1 MGIKGFSGSV
11 ARKNERSSGFERGQL
26 FAAPFSPHP
35 WPLAPCL
42 SVFIFLRVGPFPHPL
57 PPYPLSLFPQ
67 PPTPADVAP
76 RDSKLA
82 SLCIQYQYSLSLSLS
97 VSLFLSRSPRT
108 FFSEFESIK
117 NRLEQRNE
125 RPPISHRIMSGAPS
139 WPRRNANHGQA
150 S

>member
-42 SVFIFLRVGPFPHPL
+42 SVFIFLRVGPFPSL
-57 PPYPLSLFPQ
+57 LIPYPFFLSLPH
-67 PPTPADVAP
+67 P
-76 RDSKLA
+76 RTWHRGILNWHPCVSNTN
-82 SLCIQYQYSLSLSLS
+82 ILSLSLS

>member
-1 MGIKGFSGSV
+1 MSAALASSV
-11 ARKNERSSGFERGQL
+11 ASCSLPL
-26 FAAPFSPHP
+26 FLPTPGPSPRVFPSLYFSVLARFPIPSLLIPYPSFLSLPHP
-35 WPLAPCL
+35 RTWHRGILNWHPC
-42 SVFIFLRVGPFPHPL
+42 
-57 PPYPLSLFPQ
+57 
-67 PPTPADVAP
+67 
-76 RDSKLA
+76 A
-82 SLCIQYQYSLSLSLS
+82 SNTNILSLSLS

>member
-1 MGIKGFSGSV
+1 MSAALASSV
-11 ARKNERSSGFERGQL
+11 ASCSLPL
-26 FAAPFSPHP
+26 FLPSPC
-35 WPLAPCL
+35 PLAAPCL
-42 SVFIFLRVGPFPHPL
+42 SVFIFLRVGPFPHPS
-57 PPYPLSLFPQ
+57 PPSLLLIPHPSFLSLPH
-67 PPTPADVAP
+67 P
-76 RDSKLA
+76 RTWHRGILNWHPCA
-82 SLCIQYQYSLSLSLS
+82 SNTDTLSPSLP
-97 VSLFLSRSPRT
+97 LFRSIFRSPRT